1 MSNSGCCCCTRI
13 ICCLLAVMKRPLLS
27 TTIILPEAVLIQ
39 KSGVYLALREG
50 TTQLITRVSYS
61 YSTPL
66 ERRSAARVSSNP
78 DRQPCFIAFAL
89 TELPSLRLEICV
101 ISNGSSC
108 AVEGVGHEAIFLVE
122 QAYSIST
129 TTHSSQLDYLNGAG
143 PQRYTYCLR

>member
-1 MSNSGCCCCTRI
+1 MSNSGCWALTKI
-13 ICCLLAVMKRPLLS
+13 ICCLLFVIKRPFDS
-27 TTIILPEAVLIQ
+27 TTIVLPDLVLIQ

-89 TELPSLRLEICV
+89 TELPSLRLEVCV
-101 ISNGSSC
+101 ISYSTSC
-108 AVEGVGHEAIFLVE
+108 AIEGVGYKPVFLVKHG
-122 QAYSIST
+122 YSIST
-129 TTHSSQLDYLNGAG
+129 STHSSQLDYLNGAG